1 MAADNVTLFGTT
13 AGGGIALAQMLW
25 PPTVTAILMG
35 NEAQG
40 LPAEIQAALNFNL
53 TIPMPEGVD
62 SYSVNAAAA
71 IILYTAAQ
79 AQSRKINP

>member
-1 MAADNVTLFGTT
+1 
-13 AGGGIALAQMLW
+13 
-25 PPTVTAILMG
+25 MG

-79 AQSRKINP
+79 AQNRKINP

>member
-1 MAADNVTLFGTT
+1 
-13 AGGGIALAQMLW
+13 
-25 PPTVTAILMG
+25 MG